1 MFLIS
6 PAGAEKWSK
15 MRTVT
20 AIEVQKKNP
29 NRVNIY
35 LDDQFAFGLSRIVAV
50 WMKVGQLLSEE
61 KVAALQEADARE
73 IAMQKALHY
82 LGYRPRSVNEVR
94 KNLEKHEIPAAVI
107 EETISRLERENLVG
121 DAKFA
126 REWVEN
132 RSTFRPRGKRALS
145 VELRQKGLPDSIIG
159 EVLEENVD
167 EDALA
172 LKAAQK
178 YARKLEGLE
187 WIEFR
192 KKMSGFLGR
201 RGFGYDV
208 IFPVTRQVWEETH
221 DLVSNLEDEDLK

>member
-1 MFLIS
+1 
-6 PAGAEKWSK
+6 

-20 AIEVQKKNP
+20 ALEVQKKNP
-29 NRVNIY
+29 NRVNVY

-50 WMKVGQLLSEE
+50 WMKVGQQLGEE
-61 KVAALQEADARE
+61 KIAALQESDARE

-82 LGYRPRSVNEVR
+82 LGYRSRSVDEVR

-107 EETISRLERENLVG
+107 EDTIARLERENLVG

-145 VELRQKGLPDSIIG
+145 VELRQKGLSDAVIG
-159 EVLEENVD
+159 EVLEENID
-167 EDALA
+167 EEALA

-208 IFPVTRQVWEETH
+208 ISPVTRQVWEETH
-221 DLVSNLEDEDLK
+221 NLVSNLEDEDLK

>member
-1 MFLIS
+1 
-6 PAGAEKWSK
+6 

-35 LDDQFAFGLSRIVAV
+35 LDDQFAFGVSRIVAV
-50 WMKVGQLLSEE
+50 WLKVGQQLSEE
-61 KVAALQEADARE
+61 KIAALQEADARE
-73 IAMQKALHY
+73 IALQKALHY
-82 LGYRPRSVNEVR
+82 LGYRPRSVEEVR

-107 EETISRLERENLVG
+107 DETIARLERENLVG

-145 VELRQKGLPDSIIG
+145 VELRQKGLSDAVIG
-159 EVLEENVD
+159 EVLEENLD
-167 EDALA
+167 EEALA
-172 LKAAQK
+172 LNAAQK

-208 IFPVTRQVWEETH
+208 ISPVTRQVWEETH
-221 DLVSNLEDEDLK
+221 DMVSNLEDEDLA

>member
-1 MFLIS
+1 
-6 PAGAEKWSK
+6 

-35 LDDQFAFGLSRIVAV
+35 LDDQFAFGVSRIVAV
-50 WMKVGQLLSEE
+50 WLKVGQQLSEE
-61 KVAALQEADARE
+61 KIAALQEADARE
-73 IAMQKALHY
+73 IALQKALHY
-82 LGYRPRSVNEVR
+82 LGYRPRSVEEVR
-94 KNLEKHEIPAAVI
+94 KNLEKHEIPTEVI
-107 EETISRLERENLVG
+107 DETIARLERENLIG

-126 REWVEN
+126 RDWVEN

-145 VELRQKGLPDSIIG
+145 VELHQKGLSDAVIG
-159 EVLEENVD
+159 EVLEENLD
-167 EDALA
+167 EEALA
-172 LKAAQK
+172 LNAAQK

-208 IFPVTRQVWEETH
+208 ISPVTRQVWEETH
-221 DLVSNLEDEDLK
+221 DMVSNLEDEDLA

>member
-1 MFLIS
+1 
-6 PAGAEKWSK
+6 

-35 LDDQFAFGLSRIVAV
+35 LDDKFAFGVSRIVAV
-50 WMKVGQLLSEE
+50 WLKVGQQLSEE
-61 KVAALQEADARE
+61 KIAALQEADARE
-73 IAMQKALHY
+73 IALQKALLY
-82 LGYRPRSVNEVR
+82 LGYRPRSVEEVR
-94 KNLEKHEIPAAVI
+94 KNLEKHEIPTEVI
-107 EETISRLERENLVG
+107 DETIARLERENLIG

-126 REWVEN
+126 QEWVEN
-132 RSTFRPRGKRALS
+132 RSAFRPRGKRALT
-145 VELRQKGLPDSIIG
+145 VELRQKGLSDAVIG
-159 EVLEENVD
+159 EVLEENLD
-167 EDALA
+167 EEALA
-172 LKAAQK
+172 KKAAVK

-208 IFPVTRQVWEETH
+208 ISPVTRQVWEETH
-221 DLVSNLEDEDLK
+221 DMVSNLEDEDLA

>member
-1 MFLIS
+1 
-6 PAGAEKWSK
+6 

-50 WMKVGQLLSEE
+50 WMNVGQQLSDE
-61 KVAALQEADARE
+61 KIITLQESDARE

-82 LGYRPRSVNEVR
+82 LGYRPRSVDEVR
-94 KNLEKHEIPAAVI
+94 KNLEKHKIPAGVI
-107 EETISRLERENLVG
+107 EDTIARLEQENLIG

-132 RSTFRPRGKRALS
+132 RSAFRPRGKRALS
-145 VELRQKGLPDSIIG
+145 VELRHKGLSDAVITETLEEIIDE
-159 EVLEENVD
+159 EVL
-167 EDALA
+167 ALI
-172 LKAAQK
+172 AARK
-178 YARKLEGLE
+178 HARKLEGLE
-187 WIEFR
+187 WAEFR
-192 KKMSGFLGR
+192 KKLSGFLGR
-201 RGFGYDV
+201 RGFGFDV

-221 DLVSNLEDEDLK
+221 AQVENFE